1 MSFRVALASAFVF
14 LSSAITPALA
24 EFFTA
29 DDLLR
34 VSPRANPVLVDTLVR
49 QQPALAQ
56 SGVNSR
62 IRVAHFLAQAM
73 TETGG
78 LSRLD
83 ENMNYSAEGLLN
95 TFSRQVISADK
106 AQELQRRPREIANWV
121 YGNRLGNRGRE
132 TDDGWNYRGSGYIQ
146 LTGRDNFVHRG
157 LETGIPLADDFEK
170 ARQPVEGLAVALAY
184 WRSRG
189 INSAADLNDRHRV
202 RVLVNG
208 PAAHG
213 HDAAVIWF
221 NRIWTGIM
229 QNRPEFGEEATAV
242 EGLDLGD
249 QDDRIAIANILT
261 GLGLLPE
268 GAAED
273 DADAYPEALSS
284 FQQQRGLTVTGE
296 FDEDTLYAITDPV
309 EWRRVEADAFVA
321 APLTDP
327 DGSASFMLVGDLQA
341 EAAVILRPNQGS
353 GEVLAQR
360 LTPSNIADLAQAT
373 GTYPQYELAAGTYI
387 RDLFM
392 PFTVIGDDDRVP
404 VLTTTEFPARTIVQ
418 ILFRKSVHLTSQN
431 LCSGAMISADT
442 VLTAAHC
449 VHSGTAY
456 GRWFSDFQVFPG
468 RNVADKP
475 FGDCRGISVHAL
487 RGWTASATA
496 SEARD
501 YDLAAI
507 RLDCQVGARTGWM
520 GLRAMT
526 DHEIGAGATV
536 QGYAGDKQPIGRQ
549 WQSNGPVEVLH
560 QLKAFY
566 KIDTAGGTSGSPVI
580 ADSDRMIFCVH
591 TNGLH
596 GGPPWDANNA
606 CTRLTPDRLVTI
618 AEWIGQ

>member
-1 MSFRVALASAFVF
+1 MSFRVALVSALVF
-14 LSSAITPALA
+14 LASAITPAA
-24 EFFTA
+24 ADYFST

-34 VSPRANPVLVDTLVR
+34 ISPRADPVLVDTLVR
-49 QQPALAQ
+49 QQPSLAQ

-62 IRVAHFLAQAM
+62 IRVAHFLAQVM

-95 TFSRQVISADK
+95 TFSRRTISADK
-106 AQELQRRPREIANWV
+106 AQELARKPREIANWV
-121 YGNRLGNRGRE
+121 YGNRLGNRGRD
-132 TDDGWNYRGSGYIQ
+132 TNDGWNYRGSGYIQ
-146 LTGRDNFVHRG
+146 LTGRENFVQRG
-157 LETGIPLADDFEK
+157 LEAGIPLADDFER
-170 ARQPVEGLAVALAY
+170 ARAPVEGLAVALAY
-184 WRSRG
+184 WRHRG
-189 INSAADLNDRHRV
+189 INSAADLNDRYRV

-229 QNRPEFGEEATAV
+229 QGRPEFGEETSAL
-242 EGLDLGD
+242 ESMSIGD
-249 QDDRIAIANILT
+249 QEDRIAIANILT
-261 GLGLLPE
+261 GLGFLAE
-268 GAAED
+268 GASED
-273 DADAYPEALSS
+273 DDDAYAEALSS
-284 FQQQRGLTVTGE
+284 FQEQRGLPVTGE
-296 FDEDTLYAITDPV
+296 FDEETLYAITDPV
-309 EWRRVEADAFVA
+309 EWRRVEVEEFAA
-321 APLTDP
+321 APLSDP
-327 DGSASFMLVGDLQA
+327 DGSASFILDPDL
-341 EAAVILRPNQGS
+341 EPETTVILQPNEGS
-353 GEVLAQR
+353 GEVLGQR
-360 LTPSNIADLAQAT
+360 LTPGNVADLAQAT
-373 GTYPQYELAAGTYI
+373 GTYAQYELAAGTYI
-387 RDLFM
+387 RDVFV
-392 PFTVIGDDDRVP
+392 PFTVIGNDDRVA
-404 VLTTTEFPARTIVQ
+404 VLTTTGFPARSIVQ

-431 LCSGAMISADT
+431 LCSGAMISPDT

-487 RGWTASATA
+487 RGWTASASA

-507 RLDCQVGARTGWM
+507 RLDCQIGAQTGWM

-526 DHEIGAGATV
+526 DDELGASATV
-536 QGYAGDKQPIGRQ
+536 QGYAGDKQPSGRQ
-549 WQSNGPVEVLH
+549 WQSNGPVEVLQ

-580 ADSDRMIFCVH
+580 ADSDQMIFCVH

-596 GGPPWDANNA
+596 GSPPWDANNA

-618 AEWIGQ
+618 AEWIAQ